1 MGKLLKILFSLAGIL
16 VLLLI
21 VAIVVLPMVVD
32 PNDYKDDITAAV
44 KDKTGRTLEI
54 DGDIALSVFPWLGM
68 DIGPTRL
75 GNAAGFEAPHMAS
88 MEAVEVRVK
97 LLPLLKKALEVDTV
111 RLAGLR
117 LNLAKNAQG
126 VTNWDDLVEAA
137 GKEDEAKEE
146 KADDGGTG
154 LKDIGIGG
162 IDITDAQLVWDDRAA
177 GSRYEINDLSL
188 TTGGIEPGEA
198 FDLDLGFRLAASEPA
213 IDGRFTLDGK
223 VLVTEGVQGVN
234 IDAARIGVDA
244 TGKGLPGGKLQ
255 VKLGSDVAL
264 DLAAGTLS
272 LPNLK
277 LDAYNL
283 AMTGTVSGTNVNG
296 EDAKFTGNLKVAGFS
311 PRELIKALGQPVPET
326 ADSSVLNK
334 ADASLDWDA
343 STKHFNAGKVL
354 LHLDDTTINGSLGVR
369 SFETQ
374 AVVFKLAVD
383 RINADRYM
391 PPPPPEGE
399 QPAEK
404 AKTGE
409 AAELPM
415 EALRKLNLDGT
426 ITITEMTAINM
437 KYRDAKLQ
445 VRAKN
450 GVVRLNPFGASMY
463 QGSYNGDITLDVR
476 NKKPRLSVNE
486 RISGVQAGPLLL
498 DLTGKDR
505 LQGKADVTAKFTATG
520 ITPDEIKQTVSG
532 QAAFSFSEGAIK
544 GVNVASLIRKA
555 QATLKGQP
563 APAGDQPNQTDF
575 ALLKGTANVTNG
587 LVNNDDLILQSPFLR
602 ITGKGQTHLAKE
614 TIDYTLTTK
623 LVGSLEGQGGKSLEE
638 LKGVSIP
645 VLVGGTYSKPTY
657 KPDLSAALSD
667 AAKAKVEEKVDEQK
681 EKIQEKIEK
690 KIGDKLGDDLLK
702 GLFK

>member
-1 MGKLLKILFSLAGIL
+1 
-16 VLLLI
+16 
-21 VAIVVLPMVVD
+21 
-32 PNDYKDDITAAV
+32 
-44 KDKTGRTLEI
+44 E
-54 DGDIALSVFPWLGM
+54 
-68 DIGPTRL
+68 
-75 GNAAGFEAPHMAS
+75 
-88 MEAVEVRVK
+88 
-97 LLPLLKKALEVDTV
+97 
-111 RLAGLR
+111 
-117 LNLAKNAQG
+117 
-126 VTNWDDLVEAA
+126 
-137 GKEDEAKEE
+137 
-146 KADDGGTG
+146 G
-154 LKDIGIGG
+154 LKDLAIGG
-162 IDITDAQLVWDDRAA
+162 IEITDAQLVWDDRAA

-188 TTGGIEPGEA
+188 TTGNIAPGEA

-223 VLVTEGVQGVN
+223 VLVDEGVQGVN
-234 IDAARIGVDA
+234 IDDARIGVDA
-244 TGKGLPGGKLQ
+244 TGEGLPGGKLQ

-283 AMTGTVSGTNVNG
+283 AMTGTVSGKNVHGDDPQFN
-296 EDAKFTGNLKVAGFS
+296 GNLNVAGFS

-326 ADSSVLNK
+326 ADSKVLNQ
-334 ADASLDWDA
+334 ADASLDWEA

-354 LHLDDTTINGSLGVR
+354 LHLDDTTVNGSLGVR

-383 RINADRYM
+383 SINVDRYM

-399 QPAEK
+399 QPAEE
-404 AKTGE
+404 ATSGE
-409 AAELPM
+409 SGELPM

-426 ITITEMTAINM
+426 ITVTEMTAINM

-450 GVVRLNPFGASMY
+450 GVVRLNPFGASLY
-463 QGSYNGDITLDVR
+463 QGSYNGDITMDVR
-476 NKKPRLSVNE
+476 KSKPRLSVNE

-498 DLTGKDR
+498 DLTGNDR

-532 QAAFSFSEGAIK
+532 QAAFSFSEGAVK

-563 APAGDQPNQTDF
+563 APPDDQPNQTDF

-587 LVNNDDLILQSPFLR
+587 LVANDDLILQSPFLR

-645 VLVGGTYSKPTY
+645 VQVGGTYSKPTY
-657 KPDLSAALSD
+657 RPDLSAALSD
-667 AAKAKVEEKVDEQK
+667 AAKAKVEEKVEEKKEEIK
-681 EKIQEKIEK
+681 EKIEEKIEK

-702 GLFK
+702 GIFK